1 MRHVTAATLSAI
13 LAVCLSSGSVRAAD
27 TPEHQYPLGHSKLSL
42 AGGAKP
48 GSRRITFTAQWSGTM
63 SPMPN
68 PAFPGTTLRV
78 IGGPRGG
85 GRGGGHPR
93 PTNWNRP
100 PNGKGDPDTE

>member
-42 AGGAKP
+42 AGGAKA

-85 GRGGGHPR
+85 GSGGLPPLQPKRERPAQREGH
-93 PTNWNRP
+93 
-100 PNGKGDPDTE
+100 